1 MRHVRGL
8 RPRAILGLA
17 TAAVAAGSTMLPVQP
32 ASACEPYQFPYCTTY
47 CKAIVSR
54 YTLVAGSIEYRTGI
68 DLPGVPR
75 TGLAG
80 CP

>member
-1 MRHVRGL
+1 VTR
-8 RPRAILGLA
+8 LA
-17 TAAVAAGSTMLPVQP
+17 ALAGAAVVAASVTLPLP
-32 ASACEPYQFPYCTTY
+32 SASACDPYSFPYCTTY

-54 YTLVAGSIEYRTGI
+54 YELVRDSSSI
-68 DLPGVPR
+68 DLPPVPR